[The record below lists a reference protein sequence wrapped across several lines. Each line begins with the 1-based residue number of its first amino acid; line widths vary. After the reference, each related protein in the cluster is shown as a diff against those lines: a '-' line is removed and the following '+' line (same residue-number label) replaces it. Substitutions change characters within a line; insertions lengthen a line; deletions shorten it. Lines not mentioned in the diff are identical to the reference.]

1 MKPWQKQERRLA
13 KKSEGTTTAA
23 SGAFWTRKGDVRSA
37 SLLVEGKQ
45 TDKQSYSIKK
55 AVWDKIRREA
65 LLDGRMPVL
74 AIQIQDRNLVVI
86 DEEDFFAI
94 VSEPDLAVGESEVRR
109 GGHE

>member
-13 KKSEGTTTAA
+13 NKSGGTTTAA

-55 AVWDKIRREA
+55 EIWDKIRREA

-74 AIQIQDRNLVVI
+74 AVQIQDTRLVVI
-86 DEEDFFAI
+86 DEEDFFALA
-94 VSEPDLAVGESEVRR
+94 EDLVGEGEVSSER
-109 GGHE
+109 GGPQ